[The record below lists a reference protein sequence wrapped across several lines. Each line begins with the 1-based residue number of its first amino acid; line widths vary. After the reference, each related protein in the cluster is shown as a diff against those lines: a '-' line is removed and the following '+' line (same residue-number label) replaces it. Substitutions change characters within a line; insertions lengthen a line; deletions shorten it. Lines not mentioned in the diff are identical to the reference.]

1 MGELRLSLN
10 PLTSLQGQRLLPNN
24 QFTTMIA
31 CAKFAQPSARCVSLL
46 ARSALRPLSS
56 TVVVRQEPSAT
67 TASIASYSG
76 ISSLHIASK
85 PSVSSIVNQIRT
97 IQTSTVSRDIDQAA
111 KYIGAG
117 AATVGCAGSGAGIG
131 TVFGSLVIGYARN
144 PSLKGQLFAFAILGF
159 ALSEAMGLFSLMMAF
174 LLLFAF

>member
-10 PLTSLQGQRLLPNN
+10 PVDITSRSRLLPNN

-56 TVVVRQEPSAT
+56 TVVVRQEPSAPS
-67 TASIASYSG
+67 ASIASYSG

-85 PSVSSIVNQIRT
+85 PSVSSIVNQIRNF
-97 IQTSTVSRDIDQAA
+97 QTSSVSRDIDQAA

-117 AATVGCAGSGAGIG
+117 AATVGVAGSGAGIG
-131 TVFGSLVIGYARN
+131 SVFGSLVIGYARN
-144 PSLKGQLFAFAILGF
+144 PSLKQQLFQFAILGF

-174 LLLFAF
+174 LLLIAF

>member
-1 MGELRLSLN
+1 MGPFFFCRSPSSS
-10 PLTSLQGQRLLPNN
+10 PLGQRLLPNN

-56 TVVVRQEPSAT
+56 TVVVRQESSAT

-97 IQTSTVSRDIDQAA
+97 IRQQVLDLGDTPLLVALDPELVLEQ
-111 KYIGAG
+111 
-117 AATVGCAGSGAGIG
+117 
-131 TVFGSLVIGYARN
+131 SLEV
-144 PSLKGQLFAFAILGF
+144 
-159 ALSEAMGLFSLMMAF
+159 LSSAMP
-174 LLLFAF
+174 

>member
-10 PLTSLQGQRLLPNN
+10 PLDITSRSRHLPNN
-24 QFTTMIA
+24 KFTTMIA

-67 TASIASYSG
+67 TSIASYSG

-85 PSVSSIVNQIRT
+85 PSVSSIVNQIRS

-144 PSLKGQLFAFAILGF
+144 PSLKGELFAFAILGF